1 MKILL
6 FLLFIIVVAGSL
18 LFLIYNYENK
28 ISLVKKQLIASQEQ
42 FYKLKAKY
50 DQLNSL
56 KNNPSIMFLDLTEHT
71 GLLTKDS
78 MVYLSPNELA
88 PTLQKLD
95 ISMEVY
101 ILDKALCDKIVWYYV
116 SLPIDTN
123 INSRG
128 WVKENSFSNFL
139 DKSSYTEIIK
149 C

>member
-6 FLLFIIVVAGSL
+6 FLLFIIVASGSL
-18 LFLIYNYENK
+18 LFLIYNYENR
-28 ISLVKKQLIASQEQ
+28 ISSVKKQLIASQEQ
-42 FYKLKAKY
+42 FFKLKSKY
-50 DQLNSL
+50 NQLNTL
-56 KNNPSIMFLDLTEHT
+56 KHNPSIMFLDLTEHA

-78 MVYLSPNELA
+78 IVYLSPNELA
-88 PTLQKLD
+88 PALQTLD

-101 ILDKALCDKIVWYYV
+101 ILDKALCNKTVWYYV

-128 WVKENSFSNFL
+128 WVKEDCFSSFL
-139 DKSSYTEIIK
+139 DKSSYTDIIK